1 MATLYDLRSPQAQQI
16 EEENRRRMEEEKRQ
30 REEEARKKRE
40 RELYLEI
47 LRQRQRQEQ
56 QNQGNSGGG
65 QMNPLGMLG
74 AGAGMMGAGAGSLGG
89 ATIGAGAGG
98 GAVTGAGLGSGAAAA
113 GGATVGGGAT
123 AAGAGAGGGGGS
135 ALAGAG
141 PWALLAALIMA
152 NEKGGRDA
160 GARNPNKTHQARDAV
175 TGKVVQQD
183 FQQRWLPKWF
193 GEDQSNGMGD
203 YKNDKTGFGGDTH
216 ALTDF
221 MSLDF
226 SNGLKTIRK
235 SGSARKLFDK
245 LKDIF

>member
-1 MATLYDLRSPQAQQI
+1 MATIYDLRSPQAQQI

-56 QNQGNSGGG
+56 QSQGNSGSG

-74 AGAGMMGAGAGSLGG
+74 AGAGMAGAGVGGLGG
-89 ATIGAGAGG
+89 ATMGAGAGG

-123 AAGAGAGGGGGS
+123 AAGAGGGGGS

-160 GARNPNKTHQARDAV
+160 GARNPNKTHQARDAL

-203 YKNDKTGFGGDTH
+203 YKNDKTGFGADTH